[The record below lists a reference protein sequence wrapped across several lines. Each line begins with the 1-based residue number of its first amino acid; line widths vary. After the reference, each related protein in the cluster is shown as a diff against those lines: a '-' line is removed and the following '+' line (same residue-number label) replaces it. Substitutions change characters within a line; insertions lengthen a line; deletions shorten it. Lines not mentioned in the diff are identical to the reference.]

1 MEKNEI
7 LENIKNLKS
16 IPCYLVQGRYD
27 LICPPVNA
35 YNLHINWNSSELCIV
50 NTAGHSSSD
59 EGIVD
64 NLLKGLKKLTDQ
76 I

>member
-16 IPCYLVQGRYD
+16 IPCYLVQWWD

-35 YNLHINWNSSELCIV
+35 YNLRINWSLQNYV
-50 NTAGHSSSD
+50 
-59 EGIVD
+59 
-64 NLLKGLKKLTDQ
+64 
-76 I
+76 